1 MNRAKQK
8 LLSIVFA
15 SLLLVSCDKKEKE
28 ADVQKKP
35 EPPKPAVVSMLSLV
49 PDDTIFF
56 AGGLEPVPLKEA
68 LQWTAAHFK
77 LSDELLHP
85 QDMEKLGAEAKS
97 DGQRIL
103 LQLWQAY
110 METAAAPDAQFA
122 SWGFAEQPQL
132 VSYAVGLAPVL
143 CRISLSDPEQFKK
156 KLAGLEEK
164 AKVTA
169 AQDGAAG
176 TASFRRYALTAAAA
190 TPAVSLIIGVDGKE
204 AVFMLDLGVDSE
216 QTLALAFGQRKPEKS
231 LEQSGRLKALRD
243 KHKLH
248 PSWLGYLDHQ
258 QIATGLTT
266 KDGNRMAKMLQLL
279 LPQASK
285 ETAKQ
290 LADLQ
295 NEGCRSDLQ
304 EITAKWPQTF
314 GGYTEFDLKA
324 QPARL
329 NSLLVVESTDQPA
342 LDSLQSLR
350 GFVPD
355 YIRNAA
361 GPAVFSV
368 ALGLNMDNIA
378 PYLTRQWT
386 EFTQKQ
392 YKCGFLQEMQAEA
405 KTQNPAA
412 AGMAAGMAA
421 GVRGLSFSLFSMT
434 MDKAAA
440 GGFALPKQLDAAV
453 SLSAKDPMA
462 LVRTASALLPQ
473 LAALQLSADGTPAQ
487 VPAPF
492 PFPLTAA
499 VNGSHL
505 TVYSGSAG
513 EQAAKSLKA
522 AALDSSQGFLAGSMD
537 YSRYY
542 SLLEELLPIED
553 GKNAELKTAVAA
565 MKQVDLRMMTELDFT
580 SRGIEMTVNVLPAS
594 AGSAADPAA
603 AQTRPQQ
610 AQP

>member
-1 MNRAKQK
+1 MNCAKQK

-28 ADVQKKP
+28 AEARKTP
-35 EPPKPAVVSMLSLV
+35 EPPKPAAVSMLRLV

-56 AGGLEPVPLKEA
+56 AGGLEPVPLKES
-68 LQWTAAHFK
+68 LQWTAKHFK
-77 LSDELLHP
+77 LSDELLNP
-85 QDMEKLGAEAKS
+85 QDMAKIGEEAKT

-103 LQLWQAY
+103 LQLWQEY
-110 METAAAPDAQFA
+110 MKTAAAPDAQFA
-122 SWGFAEQPQL
+122 SWGFAEQPQIA
-132 VSYAVGLAPVL
+132 SYAIGLAPVL
-143 CRISLSDPEQFKK
+143 CRINLSDAEQFKK
-156 KLAGLEEK
+156 KIAGLEEK

-176 TASFRRYALTAAAA
+176 TASFRRYALKD
-190 TPAVSLIIGVDGKE
+190 AVSLIIGVDGKD

-216 QTLALAFGQRKPEKS
+216 QTLALAFGQSKPEKS
-231 LEQSGRLKALRD
+231 LEQSGRLKALSE

-248 PSWLGYLDHQ
+248 PSWLGYFDHQ
-258 QIATGLTT
+258 QIVTGLTT

-279 LPQASK
+279 LPQVSEKA
-285 ETAKQ
+285 AKQ
-290 LADLQ
+290 LAGLQ

-304 EITAKWPQTF
+304 EIAAKWPQTF

-329 NSLLVVESTDQPA
+329 SSLLVLESTDQPA

-350 GFVPD
+350 GFIPEYV
-355 YIRNAA
+355 RNSAT
-361 GPAVFSV
+361 PAVFSV
-368 ALGLNMDNIA
+368 ALGLNMDSIA

-392 YKCGFLQEMQAEA
+392 FQCGFLQEMQAEA

-434 MDKAAA
+434 KDDAAAA
-440 GGFALPKQLDAAV
+440 GSFAPPKQLDAVA

-462 LVRTASALLPQ
+462 LVQTAAALLPQ
-473 LAALQLSADGTPAQ
+473 VAALQLPADGAPVQ

-492 PFPLTAA
+492 PLTAA
-499 VNGSHL
+499 INGQHL

-522 AALDSSQGFLAGSMD
+522 APLDSSQGFLAAGMD

-542 SLLEELLPIED
+542 SLLEDVLPME
-553 GKNAELKTAVAA
+553 KNNNAELKAAVAA
-565 MKQVDLRMMTELDFT
+565 MKQVDLRMTMDLDFT
-580 SRGIEMTVNVLPAS
+580 GRGVELKMNLLPGVPTA
-594 AGSAADPAA
+594 
-603 AQTRPQQ
+603 Q